1 MIVMPEEERENRAE
15 ETHKLVLMRNF
26 PKINDRHQITDPES
40 LKNTMWNK
48 LKKKKAV
55 PMHIVF
61 KLQKTKEEDIL
72 KIAVCT
78 EGILLIER
86 HE

>member
-48 LKKKKAV
+48 LKKKKSCAYAYC
-55 PMHIVF
+55 I
-61 KLQKTKEEDIL
+61 
-72 KIAVCT
+72 
-78 EGILLIER
+78 
-86 HE
+86 